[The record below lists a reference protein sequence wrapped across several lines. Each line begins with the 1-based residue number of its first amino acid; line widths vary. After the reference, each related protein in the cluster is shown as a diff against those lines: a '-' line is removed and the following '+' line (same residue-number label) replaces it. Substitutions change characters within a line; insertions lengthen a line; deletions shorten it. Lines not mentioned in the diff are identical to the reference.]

1 MSGAHLGI
9 ASNNSTV
16 ATSPRGC
23 VVLSEQLAAA
33 EVEIVATDALVRAD
47 LLPAQAHE
55 PADSSVARSVGPP

>member
-1 MSGAHLGI
+1 LELLLTTARWRRVRAA
-9 ASNNSTV
+9 ASS
-16 ATSPRGC
+16 A
-23 VVLSEQLAAA
+23 EQLAAA